1 MTESNPFVQQ
11 RLLVTGQAI
20 VRRLDRAV
28 IRVGGADRL
37 SWLDGLLT
45 QRVSDLQPGDS
56 REGLVLSPQGRVEFQ
71 VGVVDDG
78 EHVHLLTGISRAP
91 DLLDFLDGMIFRENV
106 TVVLVDDAVVIG
118 CMSGPALETIV
129 SGDGVS
135 AVWHD
140 PWPQIQP
147 GGYRYAREEHLAEHW
162 SYVEVVLHERDFPRL
177 LARLAANDIAEVDR
191 DALTPLRIAAW
202 RPDVETEGDATL
214 IPHEVDWLR
223 SAVHLTKGC
232 YRGQETVAKV
242 HNLGAPPR
250 RLVLLDLDGVDNSI
264 PAPGAEVRDGD
275 RVVGHVTVA
284 ARHCD
289 DGPIA
294 LALVK
299 RSCPET
305 ATLDVAFDQASMRA
319 TQMIIVPADAGHV
332 ADVPRLGSLT
342 SRLGP
347 AR

>member
-1 MTESNPFVQQ
+1 MSESNPFVQQ
-11 RLLVTGQAI
+11 RLLVTGQAV
-20 VRRLDRAV
+20 VRRPDRAV
-28 IRVGGADRL
+28 IRVGGVDRL

-45 QRVSDLQPGDS
+45 QRVADLKPGES

-71 VGVVDDG
+71 VGIVDDG
-78 EHVHLLTGISRAP
+78 EHAHLLTGSRSAQG
-91 DLLDFLDGMIFRENV
+91 LVRFLEGMIFRENV
-106 TVVLVDDAVVIG
+106 DVGIVDDVAVIG
-118 CMSGPALETIV
+118 CMVGPALETLMV
-129 SGDGVS
+129 GD
-135 AVWHD
+135 ALPLVWHD
-140 PWPQIQP
+140 PWPKTQP
-147 GGYRYAREEHLAEHW
+147 GGFRYAREAHETEHW
-162 SYVEVVLHERDFPRL
+162 SYAEVVIDAATLPAL
-177 LARLAANDIAEVDR
+177 LARLAANDIAEVDG
-191 DALTPLRIAAW
+191 DALTAVRIAAW

-250 RLVLLDLDGVDNSI
+250 RLVLLDLDGVDDAI
-264 PAPGAEVRDGD
+264 PSPGDEVREGD

-284 ARHCD
+284 ARHYEE
-289 DGPIA
+289 GPIA

-299 RSCPET
+299 RSCSET
-305 ATLDVAFDQASMRA
+305 VVLDVALDEGSMRA

-342 SRLGP
+342 SRRRQ